1 MGHRKEIQVEIDR
14 RSGFCFGVVKAINK
28 VEEELEKGSLYCLG
42 DIVHNTIEVERLEK
56 MGLITID
63 HEQFKQLENARVLLR
78 AHGEPPGTY
87 ETAKRND
94 IEIIDATCPVVLGLQ
109 QKIKRT
115 FLKHENDGNQIVIYG
130 MRGHAEVNGLL
141 GQTNDTA
148 IVIEG
153 KEELEKLDF
162 SRNIILFSQT
172 TKSLEGFFEIGE
184 MIREQMQG
192 DAQLELHDT
201 ICRQVSNRVA
211 DIQEF
216 AANHNLIFFIA
227 GEKSSNG
234 KVLFA
239 ECQRTNPNSHL
250 IHAPDEF
257 DPTLLKEGI
266 RVGICGATS
275 TPMWQMEALA
285 KNISN
290 LER

>member
-1 MGHRKEIQVEIDR
+1 MRHPKDIQVEIDR

-28 VEEELEKGSLYCLG
+28 VEEELKKGSLYCLG

-56 MGLITID
+56 MGLITIN
-63 HEQFKQLENARVLLR
+63 HEQFRHLENVRVLLR

-87 ETAKRND
+87 ETAKRNG

-109 QKIKRT
+109 EKIKRT
-115 FLKHENDGNQIVIYG
+115 FLQHENDGTQIVIYG
-130 MRGHAEVNGLL
+130 KRGHAEVNGLL

-153 KEELEKLDF
+153 KEELEKIDF
-162 SRNIILFSQT
+162 SRDIILFSQT
-172 TKSLEGFFEIGE
+172 TKSLEGFFEIGG
-184 MIREQMQG
+184 MIRKRMQG
-192 DAQLELHDT
+192 GTQLELHDT

-211 DIQEF
+211 NIQEF
-216 AANHNLIFFIA
+216 AANHVLIFFIA

-250 IHAPDEF
+250 IHSPDEF
-257 DPTLLKEGI
+257 DPSLLKEGLRI
-266 RVGICGATS
+266 GICGATS

-285 KNISN
+285 KNISD
-290 LER
+290 LKR